1 MLLYG
6 FQVWSPQM
14 CAKNFPKFSGSSCLV
29 HMAEILRVYTKIIYS
44 NLLTVIV
51 MDIFSEK
58 LLQITSKGFTSRT
71 VIIVSSLFPDGN
83 YMFKVNDRNARTK
96 CGICSKLTTCNC
108 RLSITLLRL
117 IFTEISKKPR
127 IYFLF

>member
-1 MLLYG
+1 
-6 FQVWSPQM
+6 
-14 CAKNFPKFSGSSCLV
+14 
-29 HMAEILRVYTKIIYS
+29 
-44 NLLTVIV
+44 

-58 LLQITSKGFTSRT
+58 LLQMTSKGFTSRT
-71 VIIVSSLFPDGN
+71 VIIMSSLFPAGS

-117 IFTEISKKPR
+117 IFTEVSKKPR